1 MSLSPLLS
9 VHDVM
14 PQTLAPVA
22 DILARLR
29 RHRLPPATLLV
40 VPGCRWHAD
49 ELAQLHRWQ
58 RQGHE
63 LAAHGWR
70 HRARDIHGLRHR
82 LHAALIS
89 RDAAEHLA
97 LSNEEIAA
105 LMRRAHDWFDHN
117 GLNAP
122 TLYVP
127 PAWALGDLPRTALRE
142 LPYTRVETTAGFIDA
157 ASGRLD
163 PLPLVGFEADTKAR
177 AFTLSAWNRGQL
189 LLARSSGRPLR
200 VGIHPQDFQL
210 RLAGA
215 LEDMLQTLAATNTRQ
230 RTAPSRTHTA

>member
-1 MSLSPLLS
+1 MSIRPLLS

-14 PQTLAPVA
+14 PETLAPVA

-49 ELAQLHRWQ
+49 ELVQLRRWQ
-58 RQGHE
+58 LQGHE

-70 HRARDIHGLRHR
+70 HRARNIRGLHHR

-97 LSNEEIAA
+97 LSADEIAE
-105 LMRRAHDWFDHN
+105 LMRRAHDWFARN
-117 GLNAP
+117 GLDAP
-122 TLYVP
+122 ELYVP
-127 PAWALGDLPRTALRE
+127 PAWALGALPRTALRD
-142 LPYTRVETTAGFIDA
+142 LPYARVETTAGFIDA

-163 PLPLVGFEADTKAR
+163 PVPLVGFEADTKAR
-177 AFTLSAWNRGQL
+177 AAALSAWNRGQL

-210 RLAGA
+210 RLADA
-215 LEDMLQTLAATNTRQ
+215 LERLLSALAIDISSRRAEPLVGD
-230 RTAPSRTHTA
+230 AP